1 MAESPPNHPTSP
13 PPDAGPALTPEEE
26 SVYAWQL
33 DVAGFGVAGQ
43 QRLKGATALVTR
55 VGGLGGMV
63 ALQLAAAGI
72 GRLILA
78 HAGPIRADDLNRQIL
93 MTHAAIGRSRLES
106 ATERLRA
113 LNPRLEIVAVPENVS
128 EANADRLVAEADVVV
143 DCAPLF
149 TERYPLNRA
158 AMARRV
164 PMVEAAVYDLEFHL
178 TTFLPGRT
186 GCLRCLYP
194 EPSTTW
200 TRRFPVFGAVS
211 GTAGSMAAMEVIKV
225 LSGMGDPLA
234 GRLLCVDLR
243 SMQVKSL
250 RLRRVPGCPDCGHL

>member
-1 MAESPPNHPTSP
+1 MPA
-13 PPDAGPALTPEEE
+13 PDHGPALTAEEE
-26 SVYAWQL
+26 SIYAWQF
-33 DVAGFGVAGQ
+33 DVAGFGRPGQ
-43 QRLKGATALVTR
+43 RRLKEATVLVTR

-63 ALQLAAAGI
+63 ALQLAAAGL

-78 HAGPIRADDLNRQIL
+78 HAGNIRPDDLNRQVL
-93 MTHAAIGRSRLES
+93 MSHAAIGRSRLES

-113 LNPRLEIVAVPENVS
+113 LNPRLEIIAVPENVT
-128 EANADRLVAEADVVV
+128 EANAGRLVADADVVV

-200 TRRFPVFGAVS
+200 TRRFPVFGAVA
-211 GTAGSMAAMEVIKV
+211 GTAGSLAALEVIKV
-225 LSGMGDPLA
+225 LAGVGEPLA
-234 GRLLCVDLR
+234 GRLLCADLR
-243 SMQVKSL
+243 TLQVKSL
-250 RLRRVPGCPDCGHL
+250 RLHRVPGCPDCGHL

>member
-1 MAESPPNHPTSP
+1 MPRPPEEQPL
-13 PPDAGPALTPEEE
+13 LTPEEE
-26 SVYAWQL
+26 ATYAWQL
-33 DVAGFGVAGQ
+33 DVAGFGIAGQ
-43 QRLKGATALVTR
+43 RRLKGATVLVTR

-72 GRLILA
+72 GHLILA
-78 HAGPIRADDLNRQIL
+78 HAGPVQPSDLNRQIL
-93 MTHAAIGRSRLES
+93 MTHAGIGRSRLDS
-106 ATERLRA
+106 AVERLRA
-113 LNPRLEIVAVPENVS
+113 LNPRLTLTAIPENVS
-128 EANADRLVAEADVVV
+128 EANADRLVAQADVVV

-158 AMARRV
+158 AMARRI

-178 TTFLPGRT
+178 TTFLPGRS

-211 GTAGSMAAMEVIKV
+211 GTVGSMAALEVIKV
-225 LSGMGDPLA
+225 LSGMGEPLA
-234 GRLLCVDLR
+234 GRLLCGDLR
-243 SMQVKSL
+243 SLQVRSL

>member
-1 MAESPPNHPTSP
+1 M
-13 PPDAGPALTPEEE
+13 
-26 SVYAWQL
+26 
-33 DVAGFGVAGQ
+33 
-43 QRLKGATALVTR
+43 LVTR

-78 HAGPIRADDLNRQIL
+78 HAGHIRPDDLNRQVL
-93 MTHAAIGRSRLES
+93 MSHAAIGCRRLES
-106 ATERLRA
+106 ATERLQA
-113 LNPRLEIVAVPENVS
+113 LNPRLEIVAIPENVT
-128 EANADRLVAEADVVV
+128 EANAGRLVSGADVVV

-194 EPSTTW
+194 ELSTTW
-200 TRRFPVFGAVS
+200 TRRFPVLGAVP
-211 GTAGSMAAMEVIKV
+211 GAAGSMAALEVIKLLAGV
-225 LSGMGDPLA
+225 GEPLA
-234 GRLLCVDLR
+234 GRLLSVDLR
-243 SMQVKSL
+243 TLRVNSL